1 VPFEQHVLRT
11 PESEMNALY
20 YAMRYRATGGTL
32 PDRDLAHEHDMRRLA
47 REQLLLDVEEEPVP
61 YEPTP
66 LDEYEF

>member
-1 VPFEQHVLRT
+1 
-11 PESEMNALY
+11 MNALY

-32 PDRDLAHEHDMRRLA
+32 PERDLAHEHDMRRLA

-66 LDEYEF
+66 LDKYEF

>member
-1 VPFEQHVLRT
+1 
-11 PESEMNALY
+11 
-20 YAMRYRATGGTL
+20 
-32 PDRDLAHEHDMRRLA
+32 MRRLA

>member
-1 VPFEQHVLRT
+1 MCCEHRK
-11 PESEMNALY
+11 SAMNALY
-20 YAMRYRATGGTL
+20 YAMRYRATGGAL
-32 PDRDLAHEHDMRRLA
+32 PERDLAHEHDMRRLA